1 MTRKIMDNMCKKL
14 IEIGV
19 EFEEYNFQM
28 LHKHQGGAGD
38 CVSSGVLRNV
48 DGTYLSNTRLEEV
61 MAVAKK
67 KNTYLVVRP
76 DAKAVQGRLLN
87 MITVKDHELAVCF
100 IQSGIFRMFKD
111 AHAQVDAC
119 LKRHFLHFQEEQ
131 DLLDLEVILSLLSLQ
146 ISAFESNPYES
157 ASLKAR
163 SNQLRSCIEREG
175 AAITHVAEIQ
185 DYMEDY
191 ITKRQASIMCH
202 AGRCLRLMC
211 Q

>member
-28 LHKHQGGAGD
+28 LHKHQGGADD
-38 CVSSGVLRNV
+38 CVSSGVLRNL
-48 DGTYLSNTRLEEV
+48 DGTYLSNARLEEV
-61 MAVAKK
+61 MVVAKK

-76 DAKAVQGRLLN
+76 NAKAIQGRLLK
-87 MITVKDHELAVCF
+87 MFVVKEHELAACF
-100 IQSGIFRMFKD
+100 VQSGILRMFQG
-111 AHAQVDAC
+111 AHAQVDSC
-119 LKRHFLHFQEEQ
+119 LKRNFLHFQEEK
-131 DLLDLEVILSLLSLQ
+131 DLLDLEVILSLISAQ
-146 ISAFESNPYES
+146 IAAFESNPYES

-163 SNQLRSCIEREG
+163 STQLRSCIEREG

-202 AGRCLRLMC
+202 AGRCLRVMC

>member
-76 DAKAVQGRLLN
+76 DAKVVQGRLLR
-87 MITVKDHELAVCF
+87 MFVVKDHELAVCF
-100 IQSGIFRMFKD
+100 VQSGIFRMFK
-111 AHAQVDAC
+111 
-119 LKRHFLHFQEEQ
+119 EEQ